1 MRTLIRIAITGHL
14 LLASLYPLV
23 SAGSEAVS
31 TPLGKVL
38 STACDDSLDI
48 LLSNDDGF
56 NKPGIIALQQA
67 LSQARHRVVLAAP
80 AKNASGSSA
89 SITFSPVNVEQV
101 EANTYAISAS
111 PATSVVLA
119 VSALYPPGSPPD
131 LVISGI
137 NKGANLGPATGISG
151 TVGATTAAIQVINPP
166 IPAIAIST
174 DPLGPGFSE
183 QQNTEHLQR
192 ISAFIV
198 KLVDRLLQRQCESG
212 ELLPKGLALGPN
224 FSEKQNTE
232 HLQRISAFIV
242 KLVDRLL
249 QERCKSGELLPK
261 GLALNINYPPLPP
274 REIKGIVMKEQ
285 GQAPY
290 FKISYAPS
298 KDDAAIYLPIFKTQA
313 VENDTAQSDTLA
325 YHQGYITVV
334 PLDGNY
340 TRKDPAMKA
349 LLEPLIVNIQP

>member
-1 MRTLIRIAITGHL
+1 MRVSIKGNKIRIKMSVLIRISITAHL
-14 LLASLYPLV
+14 LLTSLLPLV
-23 SAGSEAVS
+23 ATGATEISATNNNVSE
-31 TPLGKVL
+31 
-38 STACDDSLDI
+38 ACDDPLNI

-56 NKPGIIALQQA
+56 DKPGIVALQQA
-67 LSQARHRVVLAAP
+67 LSQAKHRVVLAAP

-89 SITFSPVNVEQV
+89 SITFSPVNVEHV
-101 EANTYAISAS
+101 KANTYAISAS

-151 TVGATTAAIQVINPP
+151 TVGATTAAIQVVNPP

-174 DPLGPGFSE
+174 DPLGPNFSE
-183 QQNTEHLQR
+183 EQNTEHLQR
-192 ISAFIV
+192 ISDFVV
-198 KLVDRLLQRQCESG
+198 KLVDRLLQG
-212 ELLPKGLALGPN
+212 
-224 FSEKQNTE
+224 
-232 HLQRISAFIV
+232 
-242 KLVDRLL
+242 
-249 QERCKSGELLPK
+249 RCKSGELLPN

-274 REIKGIVMKEQ
+274 SKIKGIVMREQ

-298 KDDAAIYLPIFKTQA
+298 KDDAAVYLPIFKTQA

>member
-1 MRTLIRIAITGHL
+1 MRAFTRISITAHL
-14 LLASLYPLV
+14 LLSSLLPLAATGGADI
-23 SAGSEAVS
+23 SPPNNNISEACDG
-31 TPLGKVL
+31 PLN
-38 STACDDSLDI
+38 I

-56 NKPGIIALQQA
+56 NTPGIVVLQQA
-67 LSQARHRVVLAAP
+67 LSQAKHRVVLAAP

-89 SITFSPVNVEQV
+89 SITFAPVNVEQV

-174 DPLGPGFSE
+174 DPLGPNFNE
-183 QQNTEHLQR
+183 EQNTAHLQR

-198 KLVDRLLQRQCESG
+198 KLVDRL
-212 ELLPKGLALGPN
+212 
-224 FSEKQNTE
+224 KQG
-232 HLQRISAFIV
+232 Q
-242 KLVDRLL
+242 
-249 QERCKSGELLPK
+249 CKSGELLPK
-261 GLALNINYPPLPP
+261 GLALNINYPALPP
-274 REIKGIVMKEQ
+274 GEIKGIVMREQ

-298 KDDAAIYLPIFKTQA
+298 KDDGKVYLPVFKTQ
-313 VENDTAQSDTLA
+313 VVTNDIAQSDTLA
-325 YHQGYITVV
+325 YRLGFITVV

-340 TRKDPAMKA
+340 TRKDPATKA
-349 LLEPLIVNIQP
+349 LIEPLIVNIQP

>member
-14 LLASLYPLV
+14 LLTSLYTLA
-23 SAGSEAVS
+23 SAGSDAIS
-31 TPLGKVL
+31 TPQSKAMR
-38 STACDDSLDI
+38 TACDGSLDI

-56 NKPGIIALQQA
+56 DKPGIVALQQA
-67 LSQARHRVVLAAP
+67 LSQAKHRVVLAAP

-89 SITFSPVNVEQV
+89 SITFAPVAVEQV
-101 EANTYAISAS
+101 AENIYAISAS

-119 VSALYPPGSPPD
+119 VSALYPPDSPPD

-137 NKGANLGPATGISG
+137 NSGANLGPATGISG
-151 TVGATTAAIQVINPP
+151 TVGATTAAIQVIDPP

-174 DPLGPGFSE
+174 DPLGPNFSV

-198 KLVDRLLQRQCESG
+198 KLVDRLLQRRCERG
-212 ELLPKGLALGPN
+212 ELLPKGL
-224 FSEKQNTE
+224 
-232 HLQRISAFIV
+232 V
-242 KLVDRLL
+242 
-249 QERCKSGELLPK
+249 
-261 GLALNINYPPLPP
+261 LNINYPPLPP
-274 REIKGIVMKEQ
+274 EKIKGIVIRKQ

-298 KDDAAIYLPIFKTQA
+298 KEDAGVYLPTFETQSVA
-313 VENDTAQSDTLA
+313 NDIAQSDTLA
-325 YHQGYITVV
+325 YQQGFITVV

-340 TRKDPAMKA
+340 SRKNPTTKA
-349 LLEPLIVNIQP
+349 LIEPLIVNIQP